1 MELIATTFAL
11 GAMVVLGLAW
21 AVGSQPQAKLV
32 PVRVRRRRQ
41 G

>member
-1 MELIATTFAL
+1 MDIIATTFAI

-21 AVGSQPQAKLV
+21 IAGSQPQAKYV